1 MMTRDLV
8 RREASNDGIRYRAG
22 ENAALFLHSLQS
34 DYMSALKDRAEWLVG
49 EYGAYTEI
57 ELRAV
62 LRRFFDQWVEEFQ
75 IAELSLG
82 VDS

>member
-1 MMTRDLV
+1 
-8 RREASNDGIRYRAG
+8 
-22 ENAALFLHSLQS
+22 
-34 DYMSALKDRAEWLVG
+34 MSALKDRAEWLVG